1 MEEHYDPAAVERAA
15 QAYWEQNRS
24 FEVKEEKGREKYY
37 CLSMLPYPSGR
48 LHMGHVR
55 NYTIGDVLARFMRM
69 QGRNVLQPM
78 GWDAFGLPAENAA
91 MSNGVPPAQWT
102 RQNIEHMRTQL
113 KMLGFGIDWSRE
125 VATCDP
131 GYYRWNQWL
140 FLRMLEKGIA
150 YRKTGVVNWDPVDK
164 TVLANEQV
172 IEGRGWRTGA
182 LVEKREIPTY
192 YLNITRYADELLG
205 CLERLPGW
213 PERVRL
219 MQANWIGRSEGCEI
233 SFPYAPDTRA
243 AMTAEGALKVFTTRA
258 DTLFG
263 VTFMAIAAEHPVA
276 LAAAASNPVL
286 AAFIEECRR
295 GSVME
300 ADVATQEKKG
310 MRTGLHVLHPF
321 TGKPIEVWVANY
333 VLMGYGEGAVMGVP
347 GHDERDFEFAN
358 RNAIEIAQV
367 VDVADE
373 AKERLDPVV
382 RACAEAWKHGAFSSR
397 DGMLDRVKESDRQ
410 TLQTALSDSKSF
422 TPNEWRPWY
431 GLKEGARCVHSGE
444 FSGLE
449 FQAAVDAI
457 AGILEQRGLGRKR
470 VQYRLRDWGISRQ
483 RYWGCPIPL
492 IHCESCGEVP
502 VPDEQLPVVLPED
515 LVPDGSGNPLA
526 KSAAFL
532 ECTCPRCGRS
542 ARRETDTM
550 DTFVDSSWYYMR
562 YACPDQDRAMVDE
575 RAAYWLPVDQ
585 YIGGIEH
592 AILHLLY
599 SRFWT
604 KVMRDLGMLA
614 VDEPF
619 TNLLTQGMVLN
630 HVYSQAGAD
639 GRRRYFSPADVRSR
653 RDAAG
658 AEVFETTLP
667 DGETIRVDYQGLGK
681 MSKSENNGVDPQGL
695 IKRFGADTARLF
707 TMFAS
712 PPEQTLEW
720 SDEGVQGASRF
731 IRRLWSAVYEH
742 VDRGQSPRLET
753 GALTDPQRALRRA
766 AHQGLAKAADD
777 IGRRRNFN
785 TAIAASMELLNS
797 VGRFDDPSDQGRA
810 VRQEALE
817 IITLMLAPIIPH
829 AAHELWRGL
838 GHARAVVDEPWPA
851 VDESALSQDS
861 VEFVVQVNGKLRG
874 RVRVPAGA
882 DETAIREAALADEH
896 VMKFVGGRAAV
907 KRVIVVPG
915 RQIANVVVAAPAGG
929 HQDG

>member
-1 MEEHYDPAAVERAA
+1 MEEQYDPAAVEKAA
-15 QAYWEQNRS
+15 QAYWERHRT
-24 FEVKEEKGREKYY
+24 FEVKEASGRQKYY

-91 MSNGVPPAQWT
+91 MSNGVPPARWT
-102 RQNIEHMRTQL
+102 RQNIAYMRAQM
-113 KMLGFGIDWSRE
+113 KSLGFGIDWSRE
-125 VATCDP
+125 LATCDP
-131 GYYRWNQWL
+131 SYYRWNQWM

-150 YRKTGVVNWDPVDK
+150 YRRTGVVNWDPVDQ

-182 LVEKREIPTY
+182 PVEKREIPTY

-205 CLERLPGW
+205 ELERLPGW

-219 MQANWIGRSEGCEI
+219 MQENWIGRSEGCEI
-233 SFPYAPDTRA
+233 SFPYAADTRA
-243 AMTAEGALKVFTTRA
+243 AMSAEGALKVFTTRA

-276 LAAAASNPVL
+276 LAAAASNLPL

-321 TGKPIEVWVANY
+321 TGKPLEVWVANY

-347 GHDERDFEFAN
+347 GHDERDYEFALKN
-358 RNAIEIAQV
+358 GLPIV
-367 VDVADE
+367 M
-373 AKERLDPVV
+373 VV
-382 RACAEAWKHGAFSSR
+382 R
-397 DGMLDRVKESDRQ
+397 
-410 TLQTALSDSKSF
+410 SKSGAYEDVRERWL
-422 TPNEWRPWY
+422 PAYSEY
-431 GLKEGARCVHSGE
+431 GITVNSGE

-457 AGILEQRGLGRKR
+457 AASLDKRGLGRKR

-502 VPDEQLPVVLPED
+502 VPDEQLPVLLPED

-526 KSAAFL
+526 RSPAFYQ
-532 ECTCPRCGRS
+532 CNCPSCGRP

-562 YACPDQDRAMVDE
+562 YTCPDQDGAMIDE

-604 KVMRDLGMLA
+604 KVMRDLGLLA
-614 VDEPF
+614 IDEPF
-619 TNLLTQGMVLN
+619 SNLLTQGMVLN
-630 HVYSQAGAD
+630 HIYSCTQTD
-639 GRRRYFSPADVRSR
+639 GRRRYFNPAEVRSR
-653 RDAAG
+653 READG
-658 AEVFETTLP
+658 AEIFETTLA
-667 DGETIRVDYQGLGK
+667 DGQTIRVDYQGLGK
-681 MSKSENNGVDPQGL
+681 MSKSENNGVDPEGL
-695 IKRFGADTARLF
+695 VKRFGADTARLF

-731 IRRLWSAVYEH
+731 IRRLWHAVYEH
-742 VDRGQSPRLET
+742 VNRGLPPRLDT
-753 GALTDPQRALRRA
+753 RTLTDPQRGARRA
-766 AHQGLAKAADD
+766 AHQALAKAADD

-785 TAIAASMELLNS
+785 TAIAASMELLNTI
-797 VGRFDDPSDQGRA
+797 GRFDDPTEQGRA
-810 VRQEALE
+810 VRHEALE

-829 AAHELWRGL
+829 AAHALWSAL
-838 GHARAVVDEPWPA
+838 GHERAAVDEPWPK
-851 VDESALSQDS
+851 VDESALTQES

-874 RVRVPAGA
+874 HVRVPAGA
-882 DETAIREAALADEH
+882 DEAVIREAALADEH
-896 VMKFVGGRAAV
+896 VMKFVGSRAAV

-915 RQIANVVVAAPAGG
+915 RQIANVVVSAPASGTR
-929 HQDG
+929 DG

>member
-1 MEEHYDPAAVERAA
+1 MEEHYDPAAVEKAA
-15 QAYWEQNRS
+15 QAYWEAHGT

-91 MSNGVPPAQWT
+91 MSNGVPPAKWT
-102 RQNIEHMRTQL
+102 RQNIAHMRAQL
-113 KMLGFGIDWSRE
+113 KSLGFGIDWSRE

-131 GYYRWNQWL
+131 TYYRWNQWL
-140 FLRMLEKGIA
+140 FLRMLERGIA
-150 YRKTGVVNWDPVDK
+150 YRKTGVVNWDPVDQ

-182 LVEKREIPTY
+182 PVERREIPTY
-192 YLNITRYADELLG
+192 YLNITSYAQELLED
-205 CLERLPGW
+205 LERLPGW

-233 SFPYAPDTRA
+233 SFPYAPDTTA
-243 AMTAEGALKVFTTRA
+243 AMSRDGALKVFTTRA

-263 VTFMAIAAEHPVA
+263 ATFMAIAAEHPVA
-276 LAAAASNPVL
+276 IAAGERNPAL
-286 AAFIEECRR
+286 AAFIDECRR

-347 GHDERDFEFAN
+347 AHDERDFEFASKN
-358 RNAIEIAQV
+358 SLPIV
-367 VDVADE
+367 M
-373 AKERLDPVV
+373 VV
-382 RACAEAWKHGAFSSR
+382 RSKTGAYEDVR
-397 DGMLDRVKESDRQ
+397 
-410 TLQTALSDSKSF
+410 A
-422 TPNEWRPWY
+422 PWIADYTQY
-431 GLKEGARCVHSGE
+431 GVAVNSGE

-457 AGILEQRGLGRKR
+457 AASLAKRGLGCKR

-492 IHCESCGEVP
+492 IHCPSCGEVP
-502 VPDEQLPVVLPED
+502 VPDDQLPVVLPED

-526 KSAAFL
+526 RSPAFYQCQCPKCGAA
-532 ECTCPRCGRS
+532 

-562 YACPDQDRAMVDE
+562 YACPDQDTAMVDE
-575 RAAYWLPVDQ
+575 RAAYWLPADQ

-604 KVMRDLGMLA
+604 KVMRDLGLLRIG
-614 VDEPF
+614 EPF
-619 TNLLTQGMVLN
+619 THLLTQGMVLN
-630 HVYSQAGAD
+630 HIYSSTQAD
-639 GRRRYFSPADVRSR
+639 GRRRYFSPAEVRSR
-653 RDAAG
+653 RDAGG
-658 AEVFETTLP
+658 AQVFETTLP
-667 DGETIRVDYQGLGK
+667 EGATIRVDYQGIGT
-681 MSKSENNGVDPQGL
+681 MSKSKNNGVDPDGL
-695 IKRFGADTARLF
+695 IARFGADTARLF

-712 PPEQTLEW
+712 PPEQTIEW

-731 IRRLWSAVYEH
+731 IRRLWNAVYEH
-742 VDRGQSPRLET
+742 VNRGLPSRPDTRV
-753 GALTDPQRALRRA
+753 LTDAQRGLRRA
-766 AHQGLAKAADD
+766 AHHALAKATDD

-785 TAIAASMELLNS
+785 TAIAASMELLNT
-797 VGRFDDPSDQGRA
+797 VGRFDDVSDQGRA
-810 VRQEALE
+810 ARHEALE
-817 IITLMLAPIIPH
+817 IVTLILSPIIPH
-829 AAHELWRGL
+829 VAHELWRAL
-838 GHARAVVDEPWPA
+838 GHQRAAIDEPWPA
-851 VDESALSQDS
+851 VDESALTQDS

-874 RVRVPAGA
+874 RVSVPADA
-882 DETAIREAALADEH
+882 DEAAIREAALGDEH
-896 VMKFVGGRAAV
+896 VMRFVGSRAAV

-915 RQIANVVVAAPAGG
+915 RQIANVVVSAPAGG
-929 HQDG
+929 QQDA